1 LVSKSKVPPQLLG
14 PLLQV
19 FELGGEQV
27 EAFGFHEGRHY
38 SGPGGAELASG
49 AETCSVYTVNQEAT
63 PKSLGAL
70 DRLRDW
76 GQRVAAA
83 VLPGLAPA
91 PRRQKGLLGEL
102 EQLLAESRAQRGGEM
117 SARERAQRIAAAYR
131 GGDADERAAI
141 LGLVSREF
149 MPERAALD
157 AAVGAMRAAS
167 DAERAHAE
175 AQLRVALDAP
185 RAKFLAQ
192 FNLLPDGV
200 KFLVDLRA
208 DLLGFLE
215 REPALEVLRVE
226 LDGLLENWFDPG
238 FLELRRITWQSPA
251 LVLEKLIAYEAVHR
265 IESWDDLKN
274 RLDLDRRCYAFF
286 HPRMPNEPLIF
297 VEIAL
302 AKGLPGSV
310 QVLLD
315 ERAPIGDIRAADTAV
330 FYSISNAQKGLRGIS
345 LGNLLLKRVIAD
357 LQKDLPWLKTFA
369 TLSPLPGFRHW
380 LAAQEGLPPGLAELK
395 GGAAPTETLREPLLK
410 LGARYLVQEKSGA
423 APLDPVAQFH
433 LNNGA
438 SVDRIFWM
446 ADASERGLAQSCGM
460 MVSYRYEPA
469 EVDRNHDEFM
479 RSGRV
484 AAARRVVRL
493 L

>member
-1 LVSKSKVPPQLLG
+1 MYVRG
-14 PLLQV
+14 M
-19 FELGGEQV
+19 
-27 EAFGFHEGRHY
+27 
-38 SGPGGAELASG
+38 
-49 AETCSVYTVNQEAT
+49 NQEAT

-76 GQRVAAA
+76 GLRLAGA
-83 VLPGLAPA
+83 VVPGLAPA
-91 PRRQKGLLGEL
+91 QRAQTGPLGEL
-102 EQLLAESRAQRGGEM
+102 ERLLVESRAQRGGEM
-117 SARERAQRIAAAYR
+117 SARERAQRIVAAYR
-131 GGDADERAAI
+131 GADAGARAAI
-141 LGLVSREF
+141 LGLISREF
-149 MPERAALD
+149 MPDRAAVD
-157 AAVGAMRAAS
+157 AALAAMRAAS
-167 DAERAHAE
+167 DAERARAE
-175 AQLRVALDAP
+175 ARLRLALDSP

-208 DLLGFLE
+208 DLLGLLE

-226 LDGLLENWFDPG
+226 LDGLLESWFDPG

-286 HPRMPNEPLIF
+286 HPRMPDEPLIF

-302 AKGLPGSV
+302 AKGLPESV
-310 QVLLD
+310 QQLLD
-315 ERAPIGDIRAADTAV
+315 AQAPIGDIRAADTAV

-357 LQKDLPWLKTFA
+357 LQKDLPWLRTFC
-369 TLSPLPGFRHW
+369 TLSPIPGFRRW
-380 LAAQEGLPPGLAELK
+380 LDQAASAPARDVAPGD
-395 GGAAPTETLREPLLK
+395 TLREPLEK
-410 LGARYLVQEKSGA
+410 LCARYLVKEKSNGH
-423 APLDPVAQFH
+423 PLDPVAQFH

-438 SVDRIFWM
+438 SIDRIFWR

-469 EVDRNHDEFM
+469 EVDRNHDEYM
-479 RSGRV
+479 RSGKV
-484 AAARRVVRL
+484 AASRRVLRL

>member
-1 LVSKSKVPPQLLG
+1 MNERTTTNAP
-14 PLLQV
+14 
-19 FELGGEQV
+19 
-27 EAFGFHEGRHY
+27 
-38 SGPGGAELASG
+38 
-49 AETCSVYTVNQEAT
+49 
-63 PKSLGAL
+63 GAL
-70 DRLRDW
+70 ERLRGW
-76 GQRVAAA
+76 GQRIAAA
-83 VLPGLAPA
+83 IVPGLAPA
-91 PRRQKGLLGEL
+91 PRRQTGVPGEL
-102 EQLLAESRAQRGGEM
+102 EQLFAESRAQRGGEM

-131 GGDADERAAI
+131 GADAGERAAI
-141 LGLVSREF
+141 LGLISREF
-149 MPERAALD
+149 MPQRAALD
-157 AAVGAMRAAS
+157 AAVAAMRAAS
-167 DAERAHAE
+167 EAERAQAE
-175 AQLRVALDAP
+175 ARLRLALNAP

-208 DLLGFLE
+208 DLLAVLE

-226 LDGLLENWFDPG
+226 LDGLLESWFDPG

-251 LVLEKLIAYEAVHR
+251 LLLEKLIAYEAVHR

-286 HPRMPNEPLIF
+286 HARMPNEPLIF

-310 QVLLD
+310 QLLLD
-315 ERAPIGDIRAADTAV
+315 AQAPIGNIRAADTAV

-345 LGNLLLKRVIAD
+345 FGNLLLKRVIAD
-357 LQKDLPWLKTFA
+357 LQQDLPWLKTFA
-369 TLSPLPGFRHW
+369 TLSPLPGFRRW
-380 LAAQEGLPPGLAELK
+380 LAGQDGLPAGVADLK
-395 GGAAPTETLREPLLK
+395 GTPAETLREPLLK
-410 LGARYLVQEKSGA
+410 LCARYLVQAKAGA
-423 APLDPVAQFH
+423 APLDAVAQFH

-460 MVSYRYEPA
+460 MVSYRYVPA
-469 EVDRNHDEFM
+469 EVDRNHDEFLK
-479 RSGRV
+479 SGRV